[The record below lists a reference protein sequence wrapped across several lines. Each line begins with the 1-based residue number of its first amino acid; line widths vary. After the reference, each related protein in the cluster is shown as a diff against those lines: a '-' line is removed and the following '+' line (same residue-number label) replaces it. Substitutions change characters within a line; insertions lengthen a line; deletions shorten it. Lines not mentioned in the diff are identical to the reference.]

1 MLPNELVP
9 LGRTSVEV
17 SRLGVGLATMIGAT
31 RAVDDR
37 AADAILRQ
45 AHLSGLRYVDVS
57 PLYGLGRSE
66 AALQRAASLVGAG
79 GLQVSTKAGRVLRPR
94 TRRNRLLVR
103 ARELR
108 YAEDPVAKVREYGRF
123 VTDRLGRRVRPAQ
136 APVRVAS
143 GAPASVPS
151 DLVAIHDFTPA
162 GLRRSAGESLAR
174 LGRDHVEI
182 MLLHDPDGLSDR
194 ELRAAWKP
202 FVELRDRG
210 HASAIGISSNSSA
223 SMTRM
228 LGVVDP
234 DVVLVAGRY
243 TIVDQAAMDDLLPA
257 ASARGIGVILGGI
270 FHGGILAD
278 PQATDQFDYRPARAL
293 ERRRAARLTE
303 IAATFGVPP
312 AAAALQFAAAHPAVA
327 SVLVGASSA
336 DELAEDVRLSQIPI
350 PAQFW
355 DALVRAD
362 LVRFD
367 APWPTTDAD
376 MESAESA
383 AS

>member
-1 MLPNELVP
+1 MDPTELVR
-9 LGRTSVEV
+9 LGRSPVEV
-17 SRLGVGLATMIGAT
+17 SRLGVGLAPMIGAA
-31 RAVDDR
+31 RAVDDQ

-66 AALQRAASLVGAG
+66 AALQRAGDLVGG
-79 GLQVSTKAGRVLRPR
+79 DGLTVSTKAGRVLRPR

-108 YAEDPVAKVREYGRF
+108 YADDPATKLREYGRF
-123 VTDRLGRRVRPAQ
+123 FVDRLGRRVRPA
-136 APVRVAS
+136 
-143 GAPASVPS
+143 PADAAAGVPISRPS

-162 GLRRSAGESLAR
+162 GLRRSGRESLTR

-182 MLLHDPDGLSDR
+182 MLLHDPDGLSER
-194 ELRAAWKP
+194 ELRAAWEP
-202 FVELRDRG
+202 FVEFRDHG
-210 HASAIGISSNSSA
+210 QAGAIGIASNSSA
-223 SMTRM
+223 TMARM

-243 TIVDQAAMDDLLPA
+243 TIVDQAAMDDLLPI
-257 ASARGIGVILGGI
+257 ASARGTAVILGGL

-278 PQATDQFDYRPARAL
+278 PHATDQFDYRPARAL
-293 ERRRAARLTE
+293 ERRRVARLAE
-303 IAATFGVPP
+303 IAATFGVPT
-312 AAAALQFAAAHPAVA
+312 AAAAIQFPAAHPAVA

-336 DELAEDVRLSQIPI
+336 EELAEDVRLAQVPI
-350 PAQFW
+350 PAPFW
-355 DALVRAD
+355 DALVAAD
-362 LVRFD
+362 LVRAD
-367 APWPTTDAD
+367 APRPF
-376 MESAESA
+376 AEPVEIEAA